1 MRDRE
6 RDERYRE
13 DGVEVVGEEADEQ
26 ARPGLLIVEDDQRFA
41 DTLAAEFRDRGYR
54 VEHLDA
60 IAPLHDFDFSGFGY
74 AVVDLRL
81 RQDSGLDAIS
91 IIRERSPRT
100 RIIILTGY
108 ASIATAVQAVKQGAV
123 DYLTKPVDIDELERA
138 LLMGGLD
145 NTNEVPE
152 EFQSLDRHQR
162 EYIEYVLAR
171 CGGNISEAARRLGIH
186 RQSLQRKLRKF
197 TPPS

>member
-1 MRDRE
+1 MSVLRIESEGELATVTLDRP
-6 RDERYRE
+6 
-13 DGVEVVGEEADEQ
+13 EAMN
-26 ARPGLLIVEDDQRFA
+26 ALSSGLC
-41 DTLAAEFRDRGYR
+41 
-54 VEHLDA
+54 DA
-60 IAPLHDFDFSGFGY
+60 IAEGFQELASAGKTR
-74 AVVDLRL
+74 VV
-81 RQDSGLDAIS
+81 
-91 IIRERSPRT
+91 
-100 RIIILTGY
+100 ILTGY

-145 NTNEVPE
+145 TSNVPE

-197 TPPS
+197 TPPT